1 MNLINITP
9 PKYRLLLLMLI
20 GFCAAWAIFK
30 PTLKIALSKNI
41 VDNPNA
47 RKLQKTPVPIL
58 GGVVVFFGIA
68 VGLMFFKTM
77 FYQTALLPVLAAM
90 VAMLYIG
97 TIDDISDIRPTMRLA
112 VEIATA
118 TLLIYGSRSCIME
131 FYGLWGITEL
141 PLIIAI
147 PLTILTIVGLINAIN
162 MIDGV
167 DGLLSGFG
175 IFICGCFGLLCFLAH
190 DYSNAALAAVS
201 IGALMTFFL
210 HNVFGMKSKMFLGDG
225 GSMLLGVMISWM
237 VITILGGHFQLDQ
250 YQPDMDF
257 NLIALTLAVV
267 GIPVADTLRV
277 MFTRILHGESPFH
290 ADNNHLHHLLV
301 RNGLSHLSTTLCI
314 IGAGVLLV
322 AVALGSWALGASAD
336 WQLYSVMAVMAL
348 LDGGGA
354 HMLRLAISRKST
366 LDDAVTTIEQ
376 KPHHERAGFW
386 LKIQTLVDGKSDN

>member
-1 MNLINITP
+1 
-9 PKYRLLLLMLI
+9 MLI

-97 TIDDISDIRPTMRLA
+97 TIDDISDIRPSMRLA

-250 YQPDMDF
+250 YQPGLDF

-314 IGAGVLLV
+314 IGAGMLLV

-354 HMLRLAISRKST
+354 HLLRRRVKATNSEALKSPSERK
-366 LDDAVTTIEQ
+366 D
-376 KPHHERAGFW
+376 FW
-386 LKIQTLVDGKSDN
+386 LKIQNIVDGNIAKDEN